1 LPAPGAHWALGYDD
15 KADARGSDMAF
26 TITKIGMA
34 WTAAVIAAGGAAGA
48 VSGLATPAHRAVAA
62 PAAKRHVAAKPA
74 ALSVRQGAKI
84 CDDLNS
90 WVAGASHLSKPQFSS
105 QMGSDMSEAG
115 YSDLG
120 SDLMGLDTNLVNLN
134 AGALKTSPPNYYPV
148 TGLGALTDDCASY
161 GVIIKEP

>member
-1 LPAPGAHWALGYDD
+1 
-15 KADARGSDMAF
+15 
-26 TITKIGMA
+26 
-34 WTAAVIAAGGAAGA
+34 VIAAGGAAGA

-84 CDDLNS
+84 CDDLNA

-120 SDLMGLDTNLVNLN
+120 SDLMGLDTNLVNL
-134 AGALKTSPPNYYPV
+134 TSPPNYYPV